1 MIAIDHKNDK
11 FRTVEPFAIAENDAW
26 DTLFIIDGFTGNGI
40 HMDSSGRWHM
50 DFGDDERPCYTERV
64 EGIYGKNKEEWEAA
78 ANAKL
83 AKYGLRLGGFCKTL
97 GDEYK
102 LIEEEGFR
110 A

>member
-1 MIAIDHKNDK
+1 MIAIDHKNVK
-11 FRTVEPFAIAENDAW
+11 FRDVEPFAIAESDAW

-40 HMDSSGRWHM
+40 HMDSRGRWHM

-83 AKYGLRLGGFCKTL
+83 AEYGFKL
-97 GDEYK
+97 GDFDEKTGDRYT
-102 LIEEEGFR
+102 LVE

>member
-1 MIAIDHKNDK
+1 MFAIDINTGMTI
-11 FRTVEPFAIAENDAW
+11 TVKPVAIYQSDAY
-26 DTLFIIDGFTGNGI
+26 DTLLIADAITGKGIWLDSNSEWNIDLE
-40 HMDSSGRWHM
+40 DD
-50 DFGDDERPCYTERV
+50 DFDYVAEKV

-97 GDEYK
+97 GDRYK
-102 LIEEEGFR
+102 LVE

>member
-1 MIAIDHKNDK
+1 M
-11 FRTVEPFAIAENDAW
+11 FAITTKTLSFAMSNPSSSQRATHG

-50 DFGDDERPCYTERV
+50 DFGDDESPYYTERV

-97 GDEYK
+97 GDRYK
-102 LIEEEGFR
+102 LVE

>member
-1 MIAIDHKNDK
+1 MESTW
-11 FRTVEPFAIAENDAW
+11 TVADAGTW
-26 DTLFIIDGFTGNGI
+26 TLA
-40 HMDSSGRWHM
+40 
-50 DFGDDERPCYTERV
+50 DDERPCYTERV

-97 GDEYK
+97 GDRYK
-102 LIEEEGFR
+102 LVE